1 MTREWNWKSR
11 SGRAYLHAGIGRQDA
26 VGAEKPSDAIP
37 LQEGVRLLAAKG
49 IDRLWYTAIVI
60 AVLRLISRPLRRNR
74 KKRH

>member
-1 MTREWNWKSR
+1 MTKEWHWKSK
-11 SGRAYLHAGIGRQDA
+11 SGRAYFHAGAGMQDA

-49 IDRLWYTAIVI
+49 IDRLWHTAIVI